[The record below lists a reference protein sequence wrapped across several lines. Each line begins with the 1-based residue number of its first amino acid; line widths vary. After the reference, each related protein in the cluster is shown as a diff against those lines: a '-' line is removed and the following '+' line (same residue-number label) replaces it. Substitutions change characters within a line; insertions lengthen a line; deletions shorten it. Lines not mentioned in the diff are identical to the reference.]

1 MQAGDPSASDI
12 DRSLVSG
19 CALGIADVDDIS
31 KVTMDNLA
39 IFSVQHQCAS
49 ALSRPRPARARPS

>member
-1 MQAGDPSASDI
+1 
-12 DRSLVSG
+12 VSG

-49 ALSRPRPARARPS
+49 ALCLAPQPHRAQPS